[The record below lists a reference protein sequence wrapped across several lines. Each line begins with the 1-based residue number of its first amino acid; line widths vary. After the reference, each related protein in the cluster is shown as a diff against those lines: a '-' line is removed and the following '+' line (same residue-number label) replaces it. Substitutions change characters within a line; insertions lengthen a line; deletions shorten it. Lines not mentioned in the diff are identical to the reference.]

1 MSDMAMP
8 KKKGG
13 TVKRKGGGRV
23 GVGAALKGFG
33 AVR

>member
-1 MSDMAMP
+1 MADMQMS
-8 KKKGG
+8 K
-13 TVKRKGGGRV
+13 VKRKGGGRV